1 MIAMGFRLPYDT
13 FCHYVYSFSCYY
25 SCYYCCWGNTRGRS
39 PRSGCR
45 MEAGRHEA
53 GAGHD
58 RESNMKYARDQA

>member
-1 MIAMGFRLPYDT
+1 MVIAMGFRLPYDT
-13 FCHYVYSFSCYY
+13 FAITCTPSIAITVA
-25 SCYYCCWGNTRGRS
+25 TTVVRATQERT
-39 PRSGCR
+39 R